1 MAKFAYIDNT
11 GGEVSRMFHA
21 AIMVAIANGGTL
33 PEELDDIIT
42 LTRCPDGSGAEF
54 RIDWK

>member
-11 GGEVSRMFHA
+11 CGDVSRPYHA
-21 AIMVAIANGGTL
+21 AIMAAIANGGTL
-33 PEELDDIIT
+33 PDELDDIIT
-42 LTRCPDGSGAEF
+42 LTRCPEGSAAEY